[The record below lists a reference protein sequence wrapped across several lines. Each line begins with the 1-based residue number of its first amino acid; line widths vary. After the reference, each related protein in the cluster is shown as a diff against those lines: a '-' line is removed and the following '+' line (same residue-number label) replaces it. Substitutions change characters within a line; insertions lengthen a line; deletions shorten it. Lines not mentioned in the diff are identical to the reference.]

1 MDKNECVRE
10 KYSSKFIGTII
21 LIVGLLLA
29 LVSFALAPFV
39 GLIFA
44 LPIIILAIAF
54 ITKPDSKVCRLIL
67 GKAGSPT
74 ES

>member
-1 MDKNECVRE
+1 MDKKECVQE
-10 KYSSKFIGTII
+10 KYSSKFIGTVI

-44 LPIIILAIAF
+44 LPIIMLAIAF
-54 ITKPDSKVCRLIL
+54 LTKPDSKVCRILL
-67 GKAGSPT
+67 GKSDSPA